1 VRDFIGRHLDPASRL
16 GEILFALI
24 MALGFTGS
32 VRLGLEDPDNR
43 ELFIDILGCNL
54 AWAIVDSVMYLMAQL
69 FERQRNA
76 KMLRE
81 VRQMRT
87 GPEALARIAEE
98 LNERFPLVENAP
110 GVEQFHR
117 WLLDLIRSRE
127 LPPAGL
133 HASDVRGAVAVALLI
148 VLSTLPLLVPF
159 LVLTDPEIAVRA
171 SNTVALAMLF
181 VLGSWWGREVG
192 RDPWHMGAS
201 LTAIGFVLVLV
212 TIALGG

>member
-1 VRDFIGRHLDPASRL
+1 MRDFIGRHLDPASRL

-54 AWAIVDSVMYLMAQL
+54 AWAIVDAVMYLLAQL
-69 FERQRNA
+69 FERQRSA

-81 VRQMRT
+81 VRQMRS

-110 GVEQFHR
+110 GVEQFHH
-117 WLLDLIRSRE
+117 WLLHLIRSRE

-133 HASDVRGAVAVALLI
+133 HAGDLRGAVAVALLI

-159 LVLTDPEIAVRA
+159 LVLADPGIAVRA
-171 SNTVALAMLF
+171 SNTVALGMLF

>member
-32 VRLGLEDPDNR
+32 VRLGLGDPDNR

-54 AWAIVDSVMYLMAQL
+54 AWAIVDAVMYLLAQL
-69 FERQRNA
+69 FERQRSA

-81 VRQMRT
+81 VRQMRS

-110 GVEQFHR
+110 GVEQFHH

-133 HASDVRGAVAVALLI
+133 HAGDLRGAVAVALLI

-159 LVLTDPEIAVRA
+159 LVLADPAVAVRA
-171 SNTVALAMLF
+171 SNTVALGMLF